1 MISSCECAS
10 DKVYYEIK
18 KNDIADSELGKLAK
32 VLAIQGWYLLFL
44 FLLYKSKF
52 NLHVFNS
59 ISYIDL
65 YFHFSLKIMNNFY
78 HSWCMSSQVTKKN
91 Y

>member
-32 VLAIQGWYLLFL
+32 VLAIQG
-44 FLLYKSKF
+44 
-52 NLHVFNS
+52 
-59 ISYIDL
+59 
-65 YFHFSLKIMNNFY
+65 
-78 HSWCMSSQVTKKN
+78 
-91 Y
+91 